1 MFVYKKTEE
10 LEKLTPLEL
19 DQYKADL
26 QAHEA
31 QIRKNEIDAEVKK
44 QVETA
49 KTALKT
55 ELEDE
60 IAKQL
65 IDTKKTVSNDENAIE
80 KEVSEKL
87 ETLKS
92 IASGNRGEVE
102 IKALTNRASI
112 SGNTNAYVLPDIGQL
127 GVKRRSLYDVLPKIQ
142 ISDRSNDNGIIK
154 YHDWD
159 EDTTVRAAA
168 MVAEG
173 GTFQESTAKFIERTL
188 PIRKI
193 GDSLPVTEEFGE
205 DATMAAAELSMF
217 LEVNVNTVVDSQ
229 IINGDNTGQ
238 NLKGLLTSVP
248 AFTPVAS
255 SIPSA
260 NIYDLCRKVRTD
272 IVKNRGS
279 KYQPDIVVANSDT
292 LDRYHLTKDL
302 NDNYLF
308 RMELGDRIGALTIIE
323 DNNMPDNQLVVGD
336 RRFARIYEKAGLVIS
351 EALVNAQ
358 FLSDAK
364 TIKARKRLAMLI
376 RTVDATGFRKV
387 TNITTALATLESTP

>member
-127 GVKRRSLYDVLPKIQ
+127 GVKRRSLYDVLPKIP

-173 GTFQESTAKFIERTL
+173 GTFPESTAKFIERTL

-205 DATMAAAELSMF
+205 DAAMAAAELSMF

-248 AFTPVAS
+248 AFTPAAS

-292 LDRYHLTKDL
+292 LDRYHLTKDA

-308 RMELGDRIGALTIIE
+308 RMELGDRIGALTIVE

-376 RTVDATGFRKV
+376 RTVDSTGFRKV

>member
-10 LEKLTPLEL
+10 LEKLTPAEL

-65 IDTKKTVSNDENAIE
+65 IDAKKTASNDENAIE

-87 ETLKS
+87 ESLKS

-168 MVAEG
+168 TVAEG
-173 GTFQESTAKFIERTL
+173 GTFPESTAKFIERTL

-193 GDSLPVTEEFGE
+193 GDTLPVTEEFGE
-205 DATMAAAELSMF
+205 DAAMAAAELSMF

-238 NLKGLLTSVP
+238 NLKGLLASVP

-260 NIYDLCRKVRTD
+260 NIHDLCRKVRTD

-292 LDRYHLTKDL
+292 LDRYHLTKDA

-308 RMELGDRIGALTIIE
+308 RMELGDRIGALTIVE

-376 RTVDATGFRKV
+376 RTVDSTGFRKV

>member
-292 LDRYHLTKDL
+292 LDRYHLTKDA

-308 RMELGDRIGALTIIE
+308 RMELGDRIGALTIVE

-351 EALVNAQ
+351 EGLVNAQ
-358 FLSDAK
+358 FVEDAK

-376 RTVDATGFRKV
+376 RTVDSTGFRKV
-387 TNITTALATLESTP
+387 TNITTALATLES

>member
-10 LEKLTPLEL
+10 LEKLTPAEL

-65 IDTKKTVSNDENAIE
+65 IDAKKTASNDENAIE

-87 ETLKS
+87 ESLKS

-168 MVAEG
+168 TVAEG
-173 GTFQESTAKFIERTL
+173 GTFPESTAKFIERTL

-193 GDSLPVTEEFGE
+193 GDTLPVTEEFGE
-205 DATMAAAELSMF
+205 DAAMAAAELSMF

-238 NLKGLLTSVP
+238 NLKGLLASVP

-292 LDRYHLTKDL
+292 LDRYHLTKDA

-308 RMELGDRIGALTIIE
+308 RMELGDRIGALTIVE

-376 RTVDATGFRKV
+376 RTVDSTGFRKV

>member
-10 LEKLTPLEL
+10 LEKLTPAEL

-26 QAHEA
+26 QAHES

-168 MVAEG
+168 TVAEG
-173 GTFQESTAKFIERTL
+173 GTFPESTAKFIERTL

-193 GDSLPVTEEFGE
+193 GDTLPVTEEFGE
-205 DATMAAAELSMF
+205 DAAMAAAELSMF

-238 NLKGLLTSVP
+238 NLKGLLASVP

-260 NIYDLCRKVRTD
+260 NIHDLCRKVRTD

-292 LDRYHLTKDL
+292 LDRYHLTKDA

-308 RMELGDRIGALTIIE
+308 RMELGDRIGALTIVE

-376 RTVDATGFRKV
+376 RTVDSTGFRKV